1 MLSDFGHSPG
11 DEPRSLTQP
20 APAADTETQ
29 LVALLQQTNHLLEEL
44 LATLRGAT
52 PPVQAAQPQPQPQ
65 AEAFVP
71 TLELDG
77 TAWAAQWA
85 DYINRAFALATPAA
99 TREYLLNAIAS
110 NHENVV
116 FVDFCDR
123 GEYQQNRSYAEF
135 SANTNGCC
143 MLLPYLDMEEEVYAA
158 FPYPTS
164 STWFLLGK
172 DVLQA
177 VYDIYGNEQSVAPKL
192 QIRQIATMKRTDRVT
207 RNGDPIFVPLGRGE
221 LIAQPAE

>member
-1 MLSDFGHSPG
+1 MIRDFGHSPG
-11 DEPRSLTQP
+11 DEPRNPTQHTP
-20 APAADTETQ
+20 ATGTETQ

-44 LATLRGAT
+44 LTTLRGTT
-52 PPVQAAQPQPQPQ
+52 PPVQTPQPQ
-65 AEAFVP
+65 AEAP
-71 TLELDG
+71 APALKLDG
-77 TAWAAQWA
+77 TAWSAQWA

-110 NHENVV
+110 NHETVV

-135 SANTNGCC
+135 SASANGCC

-177 VYDIYGNEQSVAPKL
+177 VYDIYGSEQSVAPKL
-192 QIRQIATMKRTDRVT
+192 QIRQLATMKRTNRVT
-207 RNGDPIFVPLGRGE
+207 RNGDPIFVPLVRGE